1 MTDTLEIL
9 RKSTI
14 DENEKSLRLP
24 NIQLSLKVYGDVKKT
39 LSKIGAKW
47 KGGKTQAFIFDSNP
61 RPLIDRLLNGDK
73 VNLKKDFQFFATP
86 KEVALKLVELAR
98 IEKHHTIL
106 EPSIGQCSLVE
117 AINELNYCSNEIF
130 GYELMEQNREIITKK
145 DICNLTLL
153 GEDFLSHN
161 EDMKFDRIIAN
172 PPFSKNQDIDH
183 LQKMYNCLND
193 NGIVVCIT
201 SVSWET
207 GNTKKQNDFKKW
219 LSNVNGKVIKL
230 DANTFKE
237 SGTSIETRIIV
248 IDKSLSKSEDV
259 NIENKSY
266 KNKVETIE
274 DDFPSFEELENELKS
289 LAEDLVLSLDNFLG
303 LGIKKET
310 KKTILKKE
318 IFVSVDNTYKQLSLF

>member
-1 MTDTLEIL
+1 MTDTLKIL
-9 RKSTI
+9 RDSVI

-24 NIQLSLKVYGDVKKT
+24 NIQLAPKVYGDVKKT
-39 LSKIGAKW
+39 LTKIGGSW
-47 KGGKTQAFIFDSNP
+47 KGGKTQAFIFESNP
-61 RPLIDRLLNGDK
+61 KTLIDKLLNGDK

-86 KEVALKLVELAR
+86 KDVALQLVELAK

-153 GEDFLSHN
+153 GEDFLTHN
-161 EDMKFDRIIAN
+161 EDIKFDRIIAN
-172 PPFSKNQDIDH
+172 PPFTKNQDIDH

-201 SVSWET
+201 SISWEI

-219 LSNVNGKVIKL
+219 LSKVNGKVIKL
-230 DANTFKE
+230 DSNTFKE

-248 IDKSLSKSEDV
+248 IDKSMSV
-259 NIENKSY
+259 NENKDIEILSS

-274 DDFPSFEELENELKS
+274 DDIPSFDNLINELLQLEDDIHKS
-289 LAEDLVLSLDNFLG
+289 LKDLRNILSPT
-303 LGIKKET
+303 ER
-310 KKTILKKE
+310 KKTALKKE
-318 IFVSVDNTYKQLSLF
+318 ISIPADDIYKQLSLF